1 MADEQNISA
10 SKPKHDIPT
19 YTRRCCIA
27 SEERPAAAQS
37 HKNHAESVSTA
48 GTASAP
54 VLSTRETLAAQL
66 HRLISFVRRSVQKYV
81 FQNSKKNI
89 ASVFAALILV
99 VFAFILAEF
108 FSAGYDAYI
117 NGVYVATVSEKA
129 DLQEAVTQ
137 LNQKITETTGT
148 AGDIPTAADYVF
160 KFVPKENLTENEEIR
175 HNLLAFSDRLQ
186 DAYVI
191 RVDST
196 PITTVASLDDAN
208 ATLDTVK
215 EQYKNGQEDISVEI
229 LNDIQVDADIV
240 SVASVASVDTA
251 AQSLSAQKDVEV
263 DYIVQAD
270 DSLWS
275 LAQENDISISDIREM
290 NPGLDELI
298 IDGDVLRLTQKQP
311 ILDVKTTQNAT
322 YEETVTPPVNEIK
335 DDSLYEGTVQ
345 VVEAGTDGT
354 KVVNAQITKINGQ
367 EVDRLVLS
375 ESIVAEPTPSSVRI
389 GTRPIPE
396 GIGSGE
402 FVRPYQGTVTS
413 RFGSRWGSVHKGI
426 DIGGHVGDAVY
437 SSDEGTVTF
446 AGWNDGGYGYLII
459 LDHGNG
465 YQTYYAHLNEV
476 LVREGDIVEKGY
488 EIGKLGNTGRST
500 GPHLHFEVRKNGEPQ
515 NPESYCYG

>member
-1 MADEQNISA
+1 MADEQNISV
-10 SKPKHDIPT
+10 SKPNHDIPT

-27 SEERPAAAQS
+27 SEERPTVKS
-37 HKNHAESVSTA
+37 HKNHAETGFSADA
-48 GTASAP
+48 GSLAALP
-54 VLSTRETLAAQL
+54 ARENIAAQL
-66 HRLISFVRRSVQKYV
+66 RRLTSAVRRSVQKYI

-89 ASVFAALILV
+89 TSVFAALILV
-99 VFAFILAEF
+99 AFAFILAEF

-117 NGVYVATVSEKA
+117 NGVYVATVSEKT
-129 DLQEAVTQ
+129 DLQAAVEQ

-148 AGDIPTAADYVF
+148 AGDIPTDADYVF
-160 KFVPKENLTENEEIR
+160 KFVPKENLTESEEIR
-175 HNLLAFSDRLQ
+175 HNLLAFSDCLQ

-191 RVDST
+191 RVDNT

-215 EQYKNGQEDISVEI
+215 EQYKNGTEDISVEI

-240 SVASVASVDTA
+240 SVASVATVDTA
-251 AQSLSAQKDVEV
+251 AQSLNAQKDVEV

-275 LAQENDISISDIREM
+275 LARENDISVSDIREM
-290 NPGLDELI
+290 NPGLEDLI
-298 IDGDVLRLTQKQP
+298 IDGDVLHLTQKQP

-322 YEETVTPPVNEIK
+322 YEETVTPPVNEIE

-345 VVEAGTDGT
+345 VVEAGTNGT

-375 ESIVAEPTPSSVRI
+375 ESIIAEPSPSSVRI
-389 GTRPIPE
+389 GTRPIPA
-396 GIGSGE
+396 GIGSGD

-476 LVREGDIVEKGY
+476 LVREGDVVEKGY